1 MEKTEEE
8 APKPGPRM
16 LMGSVANLLPVT
28 AEAWRPIFLALRSS
42 FLSALALFSGLLLAA
57 YALWAGA
64 LYLIPDEIPE
74 AFVLV
79 ASLAAM
85 SVGAIYGGSFGVTR
99 TDSMGPLSVE
109 TNISMVA
116 FPSLLTILVIVVAV
130 LTAQRQLRAI
140 AAHRVVSL
148 ALVPLSFALTSVI
161 LVWGLGFI
169 TNRYAVLPYDSELAG
184 FSVSTLSGGGALVAG
199 AIIYV
204 PSVIAGA
211 LLLAPNG
218 AFAMM
223 ISWFLRTFRTFLF
236 LFLTVGI
243 AAVAVYVVYNLIDVE
258 FGAVSTVEPVSDT
271 DWVAILTASALVL
284 FLLPTIVL
292 NALWIVSGSPVGI
305 QLDAANQ
312 MAISDW
318 LPSEV
323 LDEVFLSLDDYSL
336 WDDNPW
342 MSVGFLFGLL
352 IIALFSGATSANY
365 SRFIPR
371 SFWSLAVLAGLSV
384 VSGLILRGFS
394 SIQGSVGARL
404 DGDIP
409 ETVDPSQYL
418 AEFGFSG
425 VSIFW
430 GVSELAAIALMLG
443 LVISAFFGAKYLATW
458 IPGVFPRFGATLSL
472 QKADPTLVKG
482 QSAGQ
487 RWAARAIIVVGAGA
501 AVVALSLATAERVFA
516 IVESPE
522 RYVQNLAQ
530 GLVSDSVEERKK
542 VFGDTGIYE
551 WLPDAAFP
559 QSDHPFRDGFEIT
572 VAGSGGGEWAPG
584 ELVTTA
590 TITSLGDQKVRF
602 SFPVVAEVEEYPLG
616 FNRAVFVGSPRAP
629 VIGLELPAV
638 LAEAGVTDLQVGG
651 ISVIPG
657 KYFVLPGTYEVA
669 SEGQG
674 VVSSTTQT
682 IALGQGLLDV
692 TVEPV
697 VSLPPEI
704 NRELTGRL
712 DQILEDCS
720 DFDSRGAS
728 DCFSVQGEGE
738 NSESLEGPPPTDY
751 FDFVQSGDFEIDFL
765 GCEEPADNL
774 DSAFSL
780 TRTQRCSWN
789 VEAERTYFDTR
800 VIRTPIYETRYKDTF
815 ILQCNERYDSTLE
828 QYGLGFYYWEGC
840 WRSDPIQVQTGT
852 STSYARG
859 SEVFRAVFRSAVSIR
874 MSVTAEY
881 LNGVLQVGEPNFVRE

>member
-1 MEKTEEE
+1 MGLEKTEEQT
-8 APKPGPRM
+8 PKPGLGM

-28 AEAWRPIFLALRSS
+28 AEAWRPIFLVLRSS

-64 LYLIPDEIPE
+64 LYLIPGEIPE

-130 LTAQRQLRAI
+130 LTSQRQLRAI
-140 AAHRVVSL
+140 VAHRGVSL

-169 TNRYAVLPYDSELAG
+169 TNRYAVLPHDSELAG
-184 FSVSTLSGGGALVAG
+184 FSVSTLSAGGALVAG

-218 AFAMM
+218 GFATM

-243 AAVAVYVVYNLIDVE
+243 AAIAVYVAYNLIDVE
-258 FGAVSTVEPVSDT
+258 FGAVSTIEPVSDT

-384 VSGLILRGFS
+384 VSGLILRWFS

-472 QKADPTLVKG
+472 QKADSTLVKG

-522 RYVQNLAQ
+522 RYVESLAQ
-530 GLVSDSVEERKK
+530 GLLSDSIADRKA
-542 VFGDTGIYE
+542 VFADKGGYE
-551 WLPDAAFP
+551 WLPDDALGATGGAF
-559 QSDHPFRDGFEIT
+559 REGFEAKIT
-572 VAGSGGGEWAPG
+572 DAGGGIWQTGGLAA
-584 ELVTTA
+584 VA
-590 TITSLGDQKVRF
+590 TIKSVGDQGIVF
-602 SFPVVAEVEEYPLG
+602 SFPIRADLVEYPFG
-616 FNRAVFVGSPRAP
+616 FQRAVFSGAPDVPTVELVMSDVLAGDGFDPLLVNGVAVASGTYKALPGSYSVTLEGNELVEAFASKVVVQSGSISVP
-629 VIGLELPAV
+629 VEPNLTIGIEADREIRQSLESIAEDCRLLDEEGNPVCALLSSV
-638 LAEAGVTDLQVGG
+638 LAEVDEINGRAPATYFDFERSTPRESEVTCDTRRDELLSATRIKSTVACEW
-651 ISVIPG
+651 SVEEQRT
-657 KYFVLPGTYEVA
+657 YYDGTESRIVRP
-669 SEGQG
+669 ER
-674 VVSSTTQT
+674 
-682 IALGQGLLDV
+682 LDV
-692 TVEPV
+692 SFQYPNLEGPIWAYCVGF
-697 VSLPPEI
+697 VSLPPECQPRVVPGVRTDAI
-704 NRELTGRL
+704 FSGTFLSVYRAEVVAETETSSSNR
-712 DQILEDCS
+712 
-720 DFDSRGAS
+720 
-728 DCFSVQGEGE
+728 
-738 NSESLEGPPPTDY
+738 
-751 FDFVQSGDFEIDFL
+751 
-765 GCEEPADNL
+765 
-774 DSAFSL
+774 
-780 TRTQRCSWN
+780 
-789 VEAERTYFDTR
+789 
-800 VIRTPIYETRYKDTF
+800 
-815 ILQCNERYDSTLE
+815 
-828 QYGLGFYYWEGC
+828 
-840 WRSDPIQVQTGT
+840 
-852 STSYARG
+852 
-859 SEVFRAVFRSAVSIR
+859 
-874 MSVTAEY
+874 
-881 LNGVLQVGEPNFVRE
+881 